1 MSLATPRISDIQTS
15 DLLYYDPSHKDK
27 CYGFC
32 QKRNIDCLPSMMDDS
47 IYYHRQENSQCF
59 LETEIT
65 SDIRIDGNWPIFH
78 NQILSKFQN
87 SHLLFVFTFDQLTG
101 VLHFADYGK
110 DVVSLYLYHLL
121 FAYERNLRQLL
132 AAKGE
137 KDPKQKAGQPPFQ
150 TWYLKK
156 LLTYLYDKHQ
166 IDLSQDI
173 NQLRNQIMHAHQL
186 IDQQNYDADDYIY
199 KFSSFET
206 FFNRVQALLKDMK
219 RVNTLLKIE
228 EPT

>member
-1 MSLATPRISDIQTS
+1 
-15 DLLYYDPSHKDK
+15 
-27 CYGFC
+27 
-32 QKRNIDCLPSMMDDS
+32 MMDDS

-137 KDPKQKAGQPPFQ
+137 
-150 TWYLKK
+150 
-156 LLTYLYDKHQ
+156 
-166 IDLSQDI
+166 
-173 NQLRNQIMHAHQL
+173 
-186 IDQQNYDADDYIY
+186 
-199 KFSSFET
+199 
-206 FFNRVQALLKDMK
+206 
-219 RVNTLLKIE
+219 
-228 EPT
+228 